1 MRIFAVGKLPTP
13 TPTLTPSPHPW
24 SGRLLAKACRL
35 SGSHSHL
42 SPRGC
47 PGTGPTVP
55 SQMPLDTGASR
66 FPRMGTLQGAEV
78 GWCRVGRSIVW
89 AAPRI
94 CWHLSQGCYPLRWS
108 SVPTQPGTQNPTTL
122 FPRAGWQGQGGGN
135 RAGSDYRCTKITLLN
150 HIRHSSRR
158 HKGPEKRWHYDRPPW
173 PLLDLSRP
181 WGLSGN
187 SWLASP
193 TVAPW
198 EAGCRNHAMCF
209 WLCRDHLVL
218 NTTCPQE
225 PLPNLQQSSSLCHHH
240 RRAQHQ
246 HRIPFTYRCSISSR
260 LSKSIKQKQICVYV
274 CSSI

>member
-1 MRIFAVGKLPTP
+1 MPAVWFAQPPLAPRLPRDRPDSPFPDALRHWCLPVP
-13 TPTLTPSPHPW
+13 TNGNPSGDRSGLV
-24 SGRLLAKACRL
+24 SGREKHCLGCPQDLLASLTRL
-35 SGSHSHL
+35 LPIEVEL
-42 SPRGC
+42 S
-47 PGTGPTVP
+47 
-55 SQMPLDTGASR
+55 L
-66 FPRMGTLQGAEV
+66 
-78 GWCRVGRSIVW
+78 
-89 AAPRI
+89 
-94 CWHLSQGCYPLRWS
+94 
-108 SVPTQPGTQNPTTL
+108 QPGTQNPTTL

-135 RAGSDYRCTKITLLN
+135 RAGSDYRCAKITLLN

-209 WLCRDHLVL
+209 WLCREHLVL
-218 NTTCPQE
+218 NKTCPQE
-225 PLPNLQQSSSLCHHH
+225 PLPNRQQSSSLGHHH
-240 RRAQHQ
+240 RQAQHQ
-246 HRIPFTYRCSISSR
+246 HRIPFTYRFSISSR
-260 LSKSIKQKQICVYV
+260 LSKSLKQKQICVYV